1 MLHPTAIA
9 LIFAAVQFSLSAATI
24 QTRDGKTA
32 SGSLQQL
39 SEQGVRIN
47 GQTFSWGIIR
57 KAYLAPAPDA
67 KAELR
72 KVKTKIWRGSFTTFK
87 EVLTRD
93 PSTIDGVTCQY
104 VTVRRLGNTPGA
116 ILFEGRLNVPL
127 AGDYQFRLASD
138 DSARLMIGDKEV
150 LGTPAEF
157 SYRRATG
164 SIRLTAGEH
173 PFRLEYLNLA
183 SYAILELDWSGPG
196 LAWTTL
202 SAVKDWPLLPA
213 PPAIPAAGA
222 LAWNGSYIA
231 HPVESL
237 TDSRVRFVG
246 EPAGVR
252 LTTVNAAAIFFQPLS
267 LPVAD
272 RIRSGKV
279 GREGVLLVAGDFLEG
294 EILSI
299 KNNKIT
305 LQTLLFGAKQYQ
317 GGSQASAVFLQK
329 PAKAREQWVVR
340 TQLGTEIR
348 LRKLEWDGPV
358 LIADQTP
365 FRKLRLK
372 ADEIQEIAFQSK
384 PNILERA
391 WVTWGKLSEQEQQQA
406 VAGQGRFDSIYKARA
421 GARVYL
427 AQLDEKWR
435 RLESEHAAVDAEVH
449 AILKQMQEQ
458 ETQARKARANAAQT
472 ASDYALYQ
480 RKLHVN
486 LHLFNPRLR
495 EVHELTRRRVTETKR
510 AIEAEKKALTD
521 QAKTNAE
528 YVAKYQA
535 DRQRQQD
542 GYVKHQGERKADY
555 DKARGA
561 SKGDVRPVEITAA
574 VDRARKVRE
583 FAESRRNRARDTLN
597 QYTGPRDDARRQRD
611 DAKRKVDA
619 ARGQRDAR
627 ARTLQQAQM
636 HEANVLKNG
645 LDVAEK
651 KMIQMRANYATKAA
665 VYHELIG
672 KESAVDQSRVD
683 ALGDLQSIDRHVRD
697 WEGQL
702 RSAQGK
708 LRQDE
713 QNKNNASRDYV
724 RRRELMET
732 ARRTLHDFVDK
743 QEQPALQRLNAVK
756 ERHDQ
761 LAAQVEKA
769 PDDTNLAAQ
778 LKQAQEQLAKDL
790 AALTAL
796 RGKLNGVIGQFQSKL
811 HDFSYHQ
818 ETSDRMET
826 EWVRTQGDIKLL
838 EKFLTAKKSRQ
849 AALRKTTGDLTR
861 KRTDRQNRIR
871 AAKGEMD
878 RALTALNQA
887 LAEHNRR
894 LAEYGTAITK
904 RFEAAR
910 NLEDGENTLKREQYT
925 FIQNEMVAK
934 LRDQEWARRERVLK
948 ETETVFAASDRA
960 LKAAEAAKAGL
971 KTPLDGDQNT
981 LLGPLTA
988 WYEAQEQV
996 VHFHKETALEV
1007 VKMKGELEADRLRWA
1022 PSVTVRE
1029 AALKTAETADKQAA
1043 AAHAKNLK
1051 DNEAFT
1057 QMLKVA
1063 EATDKAQQDKQ
1074 TAANK
1079 ALADASNNLRDA
1091 RYRASAK
1098 EREWLEAVF
1107 QHERYRV
1114 QKRAVLGFE

>member
-1 MLHPTAIA
+1 MLHRAVIA

-24 QTRDGKTA
+24 QTRDGKTV

-39 SEQGVRIN
+39 SEQGVRVN

-57 KAYLAPAPDA
+57 KAHLTPAPGA

-72 KVKTKIWRGSFTTFK
+72 EVKTKIWRGSFTMFK

-93 PSTIDGVTCQY
+93 PSTIDDVSRQY

-116 ILFEGRLNVPL
+116 ILFEGRLNVPR

-202 SAVKDWPLLPA
+202 SAIKDWPLPPA

-272 RIRSGKV
+272 RIRSGKI
-279 GREGVLLVAGDFLEG
+279 GREGVLLVGGDFLEG

-305 LQTLLFGAKQYQ
+305 LQTLLFGSKQYQ

-348 LRKLEWDGPV
+348 LRKLEWDGSV

-372 ADEIQEIAFQSK
+372 ADEIQEIAFQSE

-391 WVTWGKLSEQEQQQA
+391 WTTWGALSEQQQQQT
-406 VAGQGRFDSIYKARA
+406 VAGQGRFDSIFKARSA
-421 GARVYL
+421 AKVYL

-435 RLESEHAAVDAEVH
+435 RLESEHAALDAEVN
-449 AILKQMQEQ
+449 AILKQIQEQ

-480 RKLHVN
+480 RKLHVS

-495 EVHELTRRRVTETKR
+495 EIHELTTRRVAETKK

-528 YVAKYQA
+528 QVAKYQA
-535 DRQRQQD
+535 DRQRQHD
-542 GYVKHQGERKADY
+542 GHVKHQGERKADY
-555 DKARGA
+555 DKARA
-561 SKGDVRPVEITAA
+561 AFKGDMRPVEITAA
-574 VDRARKVRE
+574 VARTRKARE
-583 FAESRRNRARDTLN
+583 FAENRRNRARDTLN
-597 QYTGPRDDARRQRD
+597 QYNGPRDDARRQRD

-627 ARTLQQAQM
+627 ARTLQQTQT

-651 KMIQMRANYATKAA
+651 KMLQMRANYAAKAA

-713 QNKNNASRDYV
+713 QNKNNASRDHV

-732 ARRTLHDFVDK
+732 ARRTLNDFVDK

-811 HDFSYHQ
+811 HDYSYYQ
-818 ETSDRMET
+818 ETSGRMEI

-849 AALRKTTGDLTR
+849 VALRKTTGDLTR
-861 KRTDRQNRIR
+861 QRTDRQNRIR

-878 RALTALNQA
+878 QALTALNHA

-948 ETETVFAASDRA
+948 ETEAVFAASDRA
-960 LKAAEAAKAGL
+960 LKAAEAARAGL

-988 WYEAQEQV
+988 WYEVQEQV
-996 VHFHKETALEV
+996 AHFPRETALEV

-1022 PSVTVRE
+1022 PSVTARE

-1091 RYRASAK
+1091 RYRAGAK